1 LVCEGRNR
9 TSFVA
14 DFSDIQ
20 TLIVDS
26 MKNTLTGILAFFCVG
41 ACTTAENDKS
51 TATGESLI
59 QISNTFPEK
68 AKDMTIYEVNIRQHT
83 PEGTFKAF
91 ESHIQRIK
99 DVGAD
104 ILWIMPMQPIG
115 EKNRKG
121 TLGSYYSIK
130 DYKSVNSEFGTLD
143 DFKSLVKTAHD
154 AGLYVIL
161 DWVPNHTAWDHT
173 WVTEHPEYYMTDSAA
188 SVVGKGLGVDATY
201 YKKKGIGNLVYE
213 ADWDDIALLNHYNPD
228 TRAAMIDAMRFW
240 VTDADIDGFRMD
252 HAGHEIPLF
261 FWEEST
267 AALNPLKDLFWLA
280 EWDEPRMHIT
290 FDATYDWDLLRL
302 TAAVAQGKATAEDL
316 HDHIQKDVTRYGRNP
331 FRLNMIDNHDENS
344 WHGTVREKY
353 GDAEKAFAV
362 FSYAAYGVPM
372 LYSGQEA
379 GLDKRLKFFEKD
391 TISWED
397 PGKYFEFYQKLN
409 KLKADNIALWNGQ
422 YGGMPQKLEDGNK
435 DVFSFKRTKDGNTV
449 VGVIN
454 FSPKSQ
460 SVKLDAS
467 DVSGSYTDALNGGTL
482 SGSEMQLG
490 PWQYFIYSNKQ

>member
-344 WHGTVREKY
+344 WH
-353 GDAEKAFAV
+353 
-362 FSYAAYGVPM
+362 
-372 LYSGQEA
+372 
-379 GLDKRLKFFEKD
+379 
-391 TISWED
+391 
-397 PGKYFEFYQKLN
+397 
-409 KLKADNIALWNGQ
+409 
-422 YGGMPQKLEDGNK
+422 
-435 DVFSFKRTKDGNTV
+435 
-449 VGVIN
+449 
-454 FSPKSQ
+454 
-460 SVKLDAS
+460 
-467 DVSGSYTDALNGGTL
+467 
-482 SGSEMQLG
+482 
-490 PWQYFIYSNKQ
+490 